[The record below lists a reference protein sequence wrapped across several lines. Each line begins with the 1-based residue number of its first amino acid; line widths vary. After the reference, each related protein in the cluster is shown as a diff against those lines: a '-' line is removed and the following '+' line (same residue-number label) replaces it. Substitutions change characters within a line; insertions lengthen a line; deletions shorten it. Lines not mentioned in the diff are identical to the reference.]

1 MNENIVGNRNRGE
14 FYECITVHDSNDT
27 VFVERQLMARTNFT
41 NAFLSFSI
49 TRGIEEQAVFPEMQ
63 LVTYEGYFS
72 LSSEITNSGAVF
84 TTGLSMETILTISS
98 VASAPYAIFNI
109 QIAFINEKV
118 INYLGFASVPLG
130 HFVNIAIVINEDVFD
145 RNVRHGNRSS
155 RITNSEAALPTTQL
169 TIEATV
175 TMPNVISALCVL
187 SNVQTVF
194 THEQVT
200 RYSEYTSVVI
210 EIQLR
215 HLMVMVNEDVLNRIR
230 GCINRPSETDAN
242 NMETVFSEEQ
252 ITRYGGNTTVF

>member
-1 MNENIVGNRNRGE
+1 MIIV
-14 FYECITVHDSNDT
+14 T
-27 VFVERQLMARTNFT
+27 VFVVRQLMARTNFT
-41 NAFLSFSI
+41 SAFLGFSI

-72 LSSEITNSGAVF
+72 LSSEITTSGAVF
-84 TTGLSMETILTISS
+84 TTGLSMETILTITS
-98 VASAPYAIFNI
+98 ATSAPYAIFNI
-109 QIAFINEKV
+109 QIAFMNEKV
-118 INYLGFASVPLG
+118 INYLGFASVPLR
-130 HFVNIAIVINEDVFD
+130 HFVNIAFVINEEVFD
-145 RNVRHGNRSS
+145 RNV
-155 RITNSEAALPTTQL
+155 EAVLPTTQL
-169 TIEATV
+169 TTEATV

-194 THEQVT
+194 TYEQVT

-215 HLMVMVNEDVLNRIR
+215 HLMVTVNEDVLNRIR

-252 ITRYGGNTTVF
+252 ITRYGRNTTVF

>member
-1 MNENIVGNRNRGE
+1 MIV
-14 FYECITVHDSNDT
+14 VT
-27 VFVERQLMARTNFT
+27 VFVVRQLMARTNFT
-41 NAFLSFSI
+41 SAFLGFSI

-84 TTGLSMETILTISS
+84 TTGLSMETILTITS
-98 VASAPYAIFNI
+98 ATSAPYAIFNI
-109 QIAFINEKV
+109 QIAFMNEKV
-118 INYLGFASVPLG
+118 INYLGFTSVPLR
-130 HFVNIAIVINEDVFD
+130 HFVNIAFVINEEVFD
-145 RNVRHGNRSS
+145 RNV
-155 RITNSEAALPTTQL
+155 EAVLPTTQL
-169 TIEATV
+169 TTEATV

-252 ITRYGGNTTVF
+252 ITRYGRNTTVF